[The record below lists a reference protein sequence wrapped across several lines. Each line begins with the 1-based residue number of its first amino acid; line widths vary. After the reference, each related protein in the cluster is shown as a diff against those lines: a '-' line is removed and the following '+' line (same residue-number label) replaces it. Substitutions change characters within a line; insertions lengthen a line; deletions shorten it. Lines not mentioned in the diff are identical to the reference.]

1 MGDADSK
8 ECLCRSENVRA
19 YFEGELDPTMG
30 FILAQHIG
38 ECGECA
44 EYLLTLQRLR
54 NLVSLALRDN
64 YSFVIKRSG
73 RAASK

>member
-1 MGDADSK
+1 MSSTDSK

-19 YFEGELDPTMG
+19 YFEGDLELKTSLT
-30 FILAQHIG
+30 FAQHIG
-38 ECGECA
+38 ECAECA

-54 NLVSLALRDN
+54 NFIYLALRDN

-73 RAASK
+73 RTASR